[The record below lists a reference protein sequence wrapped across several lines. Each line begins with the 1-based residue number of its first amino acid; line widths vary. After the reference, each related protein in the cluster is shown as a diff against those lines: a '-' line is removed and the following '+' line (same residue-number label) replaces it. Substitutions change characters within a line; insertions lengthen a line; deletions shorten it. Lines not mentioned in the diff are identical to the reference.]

1 MYMLMKVVP
10 RNLFVLCEDGKV
22 FLFLEGGI
30 KMKRIGFIGAGS
42 MAEAMIKGLVKS
54 GAMEP
59 EAIFVTNQSNTARLR
74 ELSETYGVCGEA
86 DTAKVAA
93 RSDTLVL
100 AMKPKDAAGGI
111 AALRPICEKN
121 SC

>member
-42 MAEAMIKGLVKS
+42 MAEAMIKYRRHDRYVRES
-54 GAMEP
+54 
-59 EAIFVTNQSNTARLR
+59 AR
-74 ELSETYGVCGEA
+74 
-86 DTAKVAA
+86 
-93 RSDTLVL
+93 
-100 AMKPKDAAGGI
+100 
-111 AALRPICEKN
+111 
-121 SC
+121 